1 MIILKKYAATFTMQD
16 LNDPN
21 MWDEP
26 SGQPQKPEEK
36 KVVPQP
42 QVAPVPQQQAPKPA
56 VPTPITPMAPS
67 EPETEQQAEEAA
79 PTVPAISAFHKSI
92 NDSFLKAVQMMG
104 LQFGKKYQPNDVKI
118 DPPDA
123 IIEEMLNTKVDVL
136 KGKKREETLREY
148 LTPILRLVGLGGGIA
163 ETKTEHA
170 PIPEQNYKAYVANKI
185 KKFLTRERIRGW
197 DFANYIIY
205 RPLAAIDKPQWV
217 TTLLTRTRE
226 VEQEGI
232 PQHIQ
237 EMIPMPPSNILRSKP
252 EMAGRIRAERASEA
266 YRTKNWEYGTAPRDE
281 NGDFVRA
288 GEKGSRTYS
297 AIENFNR
304 VYNIL
309 SKTNNEFWSPP
320 PVPDRKLTYQVRPFG
335 GSKDYGPKGRPY
347 SFMEEV
353 IQKAIADN
361 EKTKGALQDSINRQL
376 PPDQQISLDR
386 ASWTKGGP
394 NYVNKEMVDPYK
406 LSRDPQ
412 NFYKAMQYGGQT
424 FSYDISAEGDEGEQI
439 NVFDPS
445 EKATTGLESDIK
457 ERQKLLRV
465 YDPLTLLENP
475 LMRTDP
481 TVDRPLKKVYT
492 IPAVS
497 RKVMKHMFD
506 VPERAEDLHV
516 YIPKKIQDLNSQIDH
531 LMETEDLEQN
541 PEADQAVTRMDKE
554 IKQWQALQKRLPEL
568 DDKTASD
575 LAKKIS
581 SFGSGITQETLE
593 QVLYDLQLADIAPT
607 RGVHVIEDF
616 LNRNALENGIDP
628 SYIKPLSENIYKVYN
643 NLAAMRKQHI
653 EPQRATEIKGEI
665 QDIAQGLKAKYE
677 SQLAQPVS
685 TDETNQFYGNTA
697 KMEAD
702 VKLTILDFLQNQ
714 MKGAVQGTK
723 IDEIILDQLKK
734 RKELNTNYTKH
745 ELDTGDILLSQNNN
759 LASQRL
765 HHLVVELSSEILR
778 ELYKR
783 GLAKGTLT
791 AETLFNIRVALFVNK
806 NILLKNG

>member
-21 MWDEP
+21 MFDEP
-26 SGQPQKPEEK
+26 SVQPQKPEEN
-36 KVVPQP
+36 KVIPQP

-56 VPTPITPMAPS
+56 VPTPAAPIVS
-67 EPETEQQAEEAA
+67 PEPEMEQQTEEA
-79 PTVPAISAFHKSI
+79 VPAVPTISAFHKSI
-92 NDSFLKAVQMMG
+92 NEAFMRAIQTMG
-104 LQFGKKYQPNDVKI
+104 VQFGKKYQPSDMKAN
-118 DPPDA
+118 PPDA
-123 IIEEMLNTKVDVL
+123 ILEEMLNTKLDFL
-136 KGKKREETLREY
+136 KGRGKKTGEEDLRQY
-148 LTPILRLVGLGGGIA
+148 LRPILCLVGLCGEA
-163 ETKTEHA
+163 NMQ
-170 PIPEQNYKAYVANKI
+170 PPEANYKAYIANKI

-197 DFANYIIY
+197 DFANYILQ
-205 RPLAAIDKPQWV
+205 RPLAATEKPQWV

-226 VEQEGI
+226 VEKEGI

-237 EMIPMPPSNILRSKP
+237 EMIPMPPSNILRKKP
-252 EMAGRIRAERASEA
+252 EMANRIRAERASEA
-266 YRTKNWEYGTAPRDE
+266 YRTKNWEYGAAPVDE
-281 NGDFVRA
+281 NRNHVRA

-297 AIENFNR
+297 AIQNFNR
-304 VYNIL
+304 VFNIL

-320 PVPDRKLTYQVRPFG
+320 PVPDKKLTYEVRPFG

-353 IQKAIADN
+353 IQKAIAEN
-361 EKTKGALQDSINRQL
+361 ERTQGALQNSINRQL
-376 PPDQQISLDR
+376 PPDQQIDLDR
-386 ASWTKGGP
+386 TNWIKGGP
-394 NYVNKEMVDPYK
+394 NYVNKEMIDPYK

-424 FSYDISAEGDEGEQI
+424 FSYDASAEGDEGEKI

-445 EKATTGLESDIK
+445 EKANTGLESDIK

-506 VPERAEDLHV
+506 VPERAEDIHA
-516 YIPKKIQDLNSQIDH
+516 YIPKKIQTLNSQIDH

-554 IKQWQALQKRLPEL
+554 IKQWQALQQRLPEI

-616 LNRNALENGIDP
+616 LSRNAFENGIDP
-628 SYIKPLSENIYKVYN
+628 SYVKLLSENIFKVYN
-643 NLAAMRKQHI
+643 NLATIKKQHV
-653 EPQRATEIKGEI
+653 EPQKAAEIKGEI
-665 QDIAQGLKAKYE
+665 QDISQGLRNKYE
-677 SQLAQPVS
+677 NQLAQTLPS
-685 TDETNQFYGNTA
+685 DETNEFYGNTS

-723 IDEIILDQLKK
+723 IDEVILDQLKK

-745 ELDTGDILLSQNNN
+745 ELDTGDIMLSQNNN
-759 LASQRL
+759 LAAQRL